1 MLNVVATLQ
10 QRYDNV
16 LKTTGS
22 DVVTMSETDAGTTLI
37 FDRVTTLW
45 QRQQRR
51 CDNVDTTSLCQLGE
65 LLLFWNSNIS
75 RSVSSSPQLFF
86 SE

>member
-16 LKTTGS
+16 LKTSGS

-37 FDRVTTLW
+37 FDRVTTL
-45 QRQQRR
+45 
-51 CDNVDTTSLCQLGE
+51 
-65 LLLFWNSNIS
+65 
-75 RSVSSSPQLFF
+75 
-86 SE
+86 

>member
-16 LKTTGS
+16 LKTSGS

-45 QRQQRR
+45 QRWH
-51 CDNVDTTSLCQLGE
+51 NVAVPTGWAVTFLE
-65 LLLFWNSNIS
+65 
-75 RSVSSSPQLFF
+75 
-86 SE
+86 